1 MILKYF
7 EFEKINTQKTNF
19 ILLHGKNEG
28 LKNQEIDNLK
38 NRINKKAKNYD
49 EKQILEDA
57 DRFVETLMNGSLFD
71 EGKLIIINRVSDKLL
86 HIIEDLIKR
95 KIDDTIFLLNCE
107 ILEKKSKLRNLFEKS
122 KDNLVSIAFYPD
134 NYETLSKLAQ
144 SFIRNEKITMSN
156 ESLNLIINKCN
167 NDRKNLLNELEKI
180 SIFSKTKKNIT
191 NDEILKLINL
201 NENHNV
207 NELINFFLAKNQK
220 QTLNILNENNYSNED
235 AIIIIR
241 TMLKKTKILRNL
253 ISQFK
258 INKDLNATINN
269 SKPPIF
275 WKEKEIIKLQIKA
288 WSSDKTKNLI
298 KEINDL
304 ELLIKKKPIK
314 PINFIYN
321 FLIEKSAI

>member
-7 EFEKINTQKTNF
+7 EFKKINTQKTNF

-167 NDRKNLLNELEKI
+167 DDRKNLLNELEKI

-207 NELINFFLAKNQK
+207 NELINFCLAKNQK

-288 WSSDKTKNLI
+288 WSSDKTRNLI